1 MVIDVEEADDS
12 ELNNIGLNGHA
23 GRDGSN
29 EPPMITTASSSVS
42 SPIKS
47 SPVST
52 QLQAFPG
59 FIS

>member
-42 SPIKS
+42 SPTIIKLN
-47 SPVST
+47 
-52 QLQAFPG
+52 LQAFPG